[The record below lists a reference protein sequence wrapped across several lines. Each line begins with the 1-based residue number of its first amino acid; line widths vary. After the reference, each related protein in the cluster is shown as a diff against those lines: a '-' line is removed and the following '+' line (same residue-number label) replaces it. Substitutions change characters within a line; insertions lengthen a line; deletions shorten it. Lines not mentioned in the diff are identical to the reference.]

1 NQMNQVWIWG
11 QEALRLLP
19 KSWRFPYGGAL
30 FCLGLSLQARGEGE
44 AAERLLHDSYEALE
58 IKTDA
63 YGLRLLHAQCF
74 NYHNEGQ
81 LEKLRQT
88 AMLLLQQATHGGEA
102 LSRAWAHFFLGNVY
116 YQWDEL
122 DSAEEHFAAI
132 MEYRYFAHQATWQNG
147 MFGLAL
153 VHQARGKNAEAI
165 QIQELTRQVDIERIG
180 YVEDNTLSMHA
191 RLKLQQGNLDSAY
204 RWANAYRVPIP
215 DHPLFWLEMPHLTRA
230 RILLARNTPPDILEA
245 LQILDAIYEIAERT
259 HNRRY
264 KIEILAVRALALA
277 AQGKTRDSQAQLK
290 QAVELSKVGGFLRVF
305 VDQGQDMQQL
315 LALLAQMGHSVETIE
330 RILDA
335 FPDRQ
340 ITRKAGELQA
350 QLIRHSPPTLAEP
363 LTPRE
368 RQILVQMQ
376 EPISFKEIAYKL
388 GISYSTVKRH
398 SINIYG
404 KLAVNSRWD
413 AVARAKELDILT
425 H

>member
-1 NQMNQVWIWG
+1 
-11 QEALRLLP
+11 
-19 KSWRFPYGGAL
+19 
-30 FCLGLSLQARGEGE
+30 
-44 AAERLLHDSYEALE
+44 
-58 IKTDA
+58 
-63 YGLRLLHAQCF
+63 
-74 NYHNEGQ
+74 
-81 LEKLRQT
+81 
-88 AMLLLQQATHGGEA
+88 MLLLQQATHGGEA